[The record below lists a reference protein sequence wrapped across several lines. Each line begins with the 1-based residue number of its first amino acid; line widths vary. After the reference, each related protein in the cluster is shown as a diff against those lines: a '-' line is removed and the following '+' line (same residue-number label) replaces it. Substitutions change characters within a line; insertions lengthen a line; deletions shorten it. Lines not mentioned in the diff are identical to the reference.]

1 MIFRSKIDG
10 FFVTFMSI
18 VILLIG
24 AITLLPPLI
33 DKEAS
38 IAIVMIMTAMFIIL
52 AGLLLW
58 MSFSIKYI
66 FYENYLLVKGGPFK
80 SKIAYQ
86 SIRKISPT
94 KDIFT
99 GYRIL
104 SARNGLE
111 LFYDS
116 AILGSVKISP
126 KNRKEFITELKKR
139 CPNVHIQE

>member
-1 MIFRSKIDG
+1 M
-10 FFVTFMSI
+10 
-18 VILLIG
+18 
-24 AITLLPPLI
+24 PPLI

-38 IAIVMIMTAMFIIL
+38 MATVIIMTAIFIIL
-52 AGLLLW
+52 AGALLW
-58 MSFSIKYI
+58 MSFPIKYI
-66 FYENYLLVKGGPFK
+66 FYDNYLLVKGGPFK

-104 SARNGLE
+104 SARNGFE

-126 KNRKEFITELKKR
+126 KNRREFITELKKQS
-139 CPNVHIQE
+139 PHGTIQE

>member
-1 MIFRSKIDG
+1 MIFRSKVDG

-24 AITLLPPLI
+24 AVTLLPPLI
-33 DKEAS
+33 DNEAS
-38 IAIVMIMTAMFIIL
+38 TAVVIIMTAICIIV
-52 AGLLLW
+52 AGSLLW

-66 FYENYLLVKGGPFK
+66 FYDNYLLVKGGPLK
-80 SKIAYQ
+80 SKIPYQ

-94 KDIFT
+94 TDIFT

-111 LFYDS
+111 LFYDA

-126 KNRKEFITELKKR
+126 KYRREFITELKKR